1 MMKTCLVSWM
11 FCSLD
16 TLKLHYITVL
26 VNYQSTG
33 EWSRGGREVAGHLGM
48 VNRPMSLYLFVA
60 NLSVFYLLCHMVLGP
75 ALFMVVISS
84 NSLTCLL
91 FFLNSLRLE
100 SLSACECLDYGYN
113 DESVWRESS
122 RNTSWHS
129 HYTKLALMMMEM
141 ETCNLSYIFS

>member
-26 VNYQSTG
+26 VNYQLTG

-60 NLSVFYLLCHMVLGP
+60 NLSVLP
-75 ALFMVVISS
+75 
-84 NSLTCLL
+84 
-91 FFLNSLRLE
+91 
-100 SLSACECLDYGYN
+100 SLSHGARSCTVCGSD
-113 DESVWRESS
+113 
-122 RNTSWHS
+122 
-129 HYTKLALMMMEM
+129 
-141 ETCNLSYIFS
+141 FF